1 MIHVLPSII
10 DGLLIGF
17 VYGVAAMGLTL
28 IWGVMRVI
36 NLGHGATMALGMFC
50 TYFLFS
56 DLSLNSYLGLVAVVV
71 LSLLFGFLI
80 YGVALQRVI
89 QSGYLSTLLATF
101 AVNMIIIQWQKD
113 KQGKPEKVAVFPAAA
128 ATGQAIICPAR

>member
-1 MIHVLPSII
+1 MTQLLPSII

-56 DLSLNSYLGLVAVVV
+56 RPG
-71 LSLLFGFLI
+71 G
-80 YGVALQRVI
+80 
-89 QSGYLSTLLATF
+89 
-101 AVNMIIIQWQKD
+101 
-113 KQGKPEKVAVFPAAA
+113 
-128 ATGQAIICPAR
+128 